1 MSEFFDFDAYERD
14 MNEVETM
21 TAAIESRVKRTTPER
36 RLHTSG
42 DASGS
47 PSYGFT
53 IFPQTPFTSSA
64 PSPMLSLS
72 LSGSDMDV
80 DLELTAHSPVNEAN
94 TRSASTFPAVGA
106 EGNIPSGKEGDGA
119 NGSRVTGSKRKSK
132 STHYEDQTGED
143 LSVNMYNYLP
153 FFSDPREIQTPPE
166 LHVAQAQVEATTPE
180 ADAHY
185 PSMNTN
191 TKTESSIAELAPSQ
205 VQAEEDLSTSPP
217 STPLNRKEGHY
228 EPPMTRMRA
237 RGRSQTTSAASEPEP
252 KAKSNKAKV
261 RAKQKEQLPQY
272 EVHRI
277 LASVIIEGLLYYRAA
292 WKGWG
297 APDPNFYAARNF
309 KTSPDRLMAFHDRYP
324 KLPGPS
330 KRLDVWKEAFDNG
343 EVAEA
348 HDDDD
353 FPVEK

>member
-166 LHVAQAQVEATTPE
+166 LHVAQAKVEATTPE

-191 TKTESSIAELAPSQ
+191 TKTESSIAELAPS
-205 VQAEEDLSTSPP
+205 SS
-217 STPLNRKEGHY
+217 SGRGFIYKSSKYPL
-228 EPPMTRMRA
+228 
-237 RGRSQTTSAASEPEP
+237 EPEGGT
-252 KAKSNKAKV
+252 
-261 RAKQKEQLPQY
+261 L
-272 EVHRI
+272 
-277 LASVIIEGLLYYRAA
+277 RAA
-292 WKGWG
+292 NDTYEGQGTISNYLRRFGTG
-297 APDPNFYAARNF
+297 AEG
-309 KTSPDRLMAFHDRYP
+309 KKQQSQSP
-324 KLPGPS
+324 S
-330 KRLDVWKEAFDNG
+330 
-343 EVAEA
+343 
-348 HDDDD
+348 
-353 FPVEK
+353 